1 METTNLQFL
10 SISKLETFKKEL
22 ELLPITIAN
31 LSSLIDNYIKINNEL
46 IIKEDEIKNLTTEL
60 QNLKAEK
67 LNFNNVS
74 LVKQQ
79 DKLVNDLQIENAY
92 LKKQV
97 AKLSTTIKTEKI
109 ERVDTPPSPQLNKN
123 QDISTENTLVIEKGN
138 EIVKEEQPKKRG
150 RKSTT
155 STKKTKEDL
164 ENITEENLNDPK
176 LINSILNQPSK
187 KNAGRK
193 KKSAITEINPEFLTL
208 NLTVN
213 TTNTTNNELTTSSN
227 LILQENENPLNTPT
241 SNLKQE
247 DQEKEH
253 TTNST
258 IVIPETETNTHPVL
272 LTTENQ
278 NNNDNTLNSSD
289 NNINI
294 TSNINDLKDAEIIIS
309 GNNDNNDNNDN
320 DDNNKNK
327 ENVIKKVG
335 DLTIECE
342 NKNIVNDPVFEPPDD
357 VEDMDIEQ
365 IGKVK
370 YWKYQNMLFEYIS
383 YEKAGAFIRKI

>member
-1 METTNLQFL
+1 MEKTNLQIL
-10 SISKLETFKKEL
+10 AISKLEAFKKEL

-46 IIKEDEIKNLTTEL
+46 IIKEDEIKDLTTEL

-97 AKLSTTIKTEKI
+97 AKLSITIKTEKI
-109 ERVDTPPSPQLNKN
+109 EIVDTPPSPQLNKN
-123 QDISTENTLVIEKGN
+123 LDISTENTLVIEKGN
-138 EIVKEEQPKKRG
+138 EIVKQEQPKKRG
-150 RKSTT
+150 RKSTA
-155 STKKTKEDL
+155 STKKIKEDL
-164 ENITEENLNDPK
+164 ENISEENLNDPK

-187 KNAGRK
+187 KNSGRK
-193 KKSAITEINPEFLTL
+193 KKSAITEINTETPTL

-213 TTNTTNNELTTSSN
+213 TTNNELITLSN
-227 LILQENENPLNTPT
+227 LILQENENQLNTPT
-241 SNLKQE
+241 SNLNQE
-247 DQEKEH
+247 DLELEN

-258 IVIPETETNTHPVL
+258 IANPETQTNTHPVL
-272 LTTENQ
+272 LTTENE
-278 NNNDNTLNSSD
+278 NENDNTINSSD

-294 TSNINDLKDAEIIIS
+294 TSNTNDLKDPEIIIS
-309 GNNDNNDNNDN
+309 DN
-320 DDNNKNK
+320 DKNK

-335 DLTIECE
+335 DLNIEYE
-342 NKNIVNDPVFEPPDD
+342 NQNQNIVNNPVYEPPDD

-370 YWKYQNMLFEYIS
+370 YWKYQNRLFEYIS
-383 YEKAGAFIRKI
+383 IEKAGAFIRNI